1 MSRSIDE
8 LIEAAAELDER
19 TAGLFERLA
28 RITARAAG
36 DGIEVTVNLDGR
48 LIGLDLTD
56 AALRRGAGELATE
69 IQRLTQLASAAA
81 LADGFAALAP
91 YDGED
96 DELAELLRL

>member
-28 RITARAAG
+28 GITAHAAG

-48 LIGLDLTD
+48 LIGLELTD
-56 AALRRGAGELATE
+56 AAIRRGAGELAAE
-69 IQRLTQLASAAA
+69 IQRLTQLASATA
-81 LADGFAALAP
+81 LADGFATLAP
-91 YDGED
+91 FED
-96 DELAELLRL
+96 DELTELLRL